1 MARILI
7 TQRLVDGGDALL
19 RASGHEVLT
28 RDADGPMPH
37 DELVAAAAE
46 VDAIVCMLSDQ
57 IDAEVLAS
65 GGRLKVV
72 SNVAVGFDNIDR
84 TAAEAAGVA
93 VTNTPGVLD
102 AATADISIL
111 LMLSA
116 RRQASAAEADLRA
129 GRWTGW
135 AIGDHLGL
143 DLTGATIGLVG
154 LGRIGQAVS
163 RRLGGFDT
171 TVLHHTRHDT
181 GRKGWTPSLLDL
193 AGRSDVLSIHVP
205 STTDTHHLIN
215 AEVLAA
221 LPDGAVVIN
230 TARGSILDEEAL
242 ANALEAGRLHGAGL
256 DVFEGEPAI
265 NPRLLASPRCVLLPH
280 IGSATISV
288 RRAMCEMASQGVLEV
303 LAGTTPGNL
312 VPADA

>member
-116 RRQASAAEADLRA
+116 RRHASAAEADLRA

-181 GRKGWTPSLLDL
+181 GRAGWTPSLLDL

-205 STTDTHHLIN
+205 FTTDTHHLIN

-230 TARGSILDEEAL
+230 TARGSILEEEEL
-242 ANALEAGRLHGAGL
+242 ADALEAGRLHGAGL

-288 RRAMCEMASQGVLEV
+288 RRAMCEMASQGVLEI

>member
-7 TQRLVDGGDALL
+7 TQRLVDGGDAVL

-143 DLTGATIGLVG
+143 DLTGAIIGLVG

-181 GRKGWTPSLLDL
+181 GRAGWTPSLLDL

-205 STTDTHHLIN
+205 STTDTHHL
-215 AEVLAA
+215 
-221 LPDGAVVIN
+221 GAVVIN

-242 ANALEAGRLHGAGL
+242 ADALEAGRLHGAGL